1 MFGFVATSR
10 SSIHA
15 SRIRV
20 VDGPLTARA
29 CLRVFDFLLF
39 DLLGRNGM
47 RRLTRLWGMLLCCAV
62 APVYAATL
70 TVTTDK
76 DEANCNCSGAG
87 CSPNPACVRT
97 TGSYKLSTGC
107 SLREILQ
114 NIVDVNAPNTISYPE
129 CAMPTAGGPNTIE
142 LGSHSIVVNSTEPL
156 ASDSTGVA
164 TTNNGSLNVL
174 PASTD
179 GALTIQHGTALS
191 CFTNPS
197 AMPAITLNTMFDIA
211 VGGDVTFDTVH
222 FQNCTTQSGTAA
234 GIWAKGSANLTLIN
248 GTTFTNMRSTGEGT
262 GGCINHGN
270 GNLTITGGAF
280 SGCVVDNG
288 SVIPGGGNGQGG
300 ALYIG
305 NVGNNSLVTISGVAF
320 SGNIAGQSG
329 GAIYLSG
336 TDAITIS
343 GGAFTGN
350 FATGNTFAS
359 GNAEFGGGAI
369 YATNTANGGN
379 LGGPGVNASEFLIF
393 QSSFIGNQA
402 TQGTGGAILL
412 TGGGSLTYGSATIN
426 VGQYQLGNIN
436 GIPGGIVASN
446 FSGNVAMGSWDTVN
460 NGAVDPRAG
469 SGGAIYASG
478 KLSILASSFVGSNA
492 STNASGGAIALYDA
506 SDSFAPMTISNTT
519 FNSNSAAVNGG
530 AIANLTSKFTPNSGK
545 ITLINDTISGNSAA
559 AGGSFHNGNA
569 TPAEVNVSNTIFD
582 GGTGGNCAGNA
593 FTNVAGNLQFNPAS
607 GCASIANTGDP
618 KLQSP
623 SVFGGVNALVF
634 VMKLNSGSAASGT
647 GNPAVCTATPIF
659 DLDEALNSRPQGK
672 PNCDVG
678 AFESGIVPDLT
689 IAKSHT
695 DPFTQ
700 GDVGDTYTIT
710 VSNSGN
716 DSTTGT
722 VTVTDTLPPGAVLTA
737 SAINGTNWNCVL
749 GTLTCTRAD
758 ALASSASYEPI
769 TLTVNVA
776 ANATPGIVTN
786 TATVAG
792 GSEANTG
799 NDSIGDQTTIVGIP
813 DLTITKQHVDPFA
826 HGQIGDTYTIKV
838 SNIGT
843 GPTSGTVT
851 VTDALPSGLTAT
863 SIAGTGWTGCTVGSV
878 VGPGMLSCSRSDALA
893 NGAFYPDITLTV
905 NVAVNAPSPVTN
917 TVSVAGGNE
926 VNTAN
931 DTATDPTTTPV
942 RLQTFS
948 VD

>member
-1 MFGFVATSR
+1 
-10 SSIHA
+10 
-15 SRIRV
+15 
-20 VDGPLTARA
+20 
-29 CLRVFDFLLF
+29 
-39 DLLGRNGM
+39 M
-47 RRLTRLWGMLLCCAV
+47 RKLNLLWGVLLSFCAV
-62 APVYAATL
+62 APVFAATL
-70 TVTTDK
+70 TVTTDN

-87 CSPNPACVRT
+87 CSPNASCVRT

-114 NIVDVNAPNTISYPE
+114 NIVDVNAPNPISYPE
-129 CAMPTAGGPNTIE
+129 CATPTVGGPNTIE
-142 LGSHSIVVNSTEPL
+142 LGAHTIVVNKTVPL

-164 TTNNGSLNVL
+164 MTNNGSLNIL
-174 PASTD
+174 SASSD

-248 GTTFTNMRSTGEGT
+248 GTTFTNLRSTGSGT
-262 GGCINHGN
+262 GGCINHGT

-288 SVIPGGGNGQGG
+288 SAIPGGGGGQGG
-300 ALYIG
+300 AIYIAG
-305 NVGNNSLVTISGVAF
+305 VGSNSIATISGVAF
-320 SGNIAGQSG
+320 SGNIAGESG
-329 GAIYLSG
+329 GALYLSG

-350 FATGNTFAS
+350 FATGSTFAS

-369 YATNTANGGN
+369 FANNTANAGN
-379 LGGPGVNASEFLIF
+379 LGGPGLNASEFLIF

-402 TQGTGGAILL
+402 TQGTGGAIVLA
-412 TGGGSLTYGSATIN
+412 GGGSLTYGSATIN
-426 VGQYQLGNIN
+426 VGQYQVGNIN

-478 KLSILASSFVGSNA
+478 NLSIVASSFVGSNT

-506 SDSFAPMTISNTT
+506 GDSFAPMTISNTT
-519 FNSNSAAVNGG
+519 FNSNSASVGGG
-530 AIANLTSKFTPNSGK
+530 AIANLKSKFTSNSGK
-545 ITLINDTISGNSAA
+545 VTLINDTISGNSAGA
-559 AGGSFHNGNA
+559 GGGGSFNNGNGA
-569 TPAEVNVSNTIFD
+569 PAEANVSNTIFD
-582 GGTGGNCAGNA
+582 AGTGGNCAGNA
-593 FTNVAGNLQFNPAS
+593 FTDVAGNLQFNPAS
-607 GCASIANTGDP
+607 GCATIANTGDP
-618 KLQSP
+618 KLQGP
-623 SVFGGVNALVF
+623 TVFGGVNALVL

-647 GNPAVCTATPIF
+647 ANPAICTATPIF
-659 DLDEALNSRPQGK
+659 NLDEALNSRPQGK

-689 IAKSHT
+689 IAKSHI

-710 VSNSGN
+710 ASNSGN
-716 DSTTGT
+716 DSTSGT
-722 VTVTDTLPPGAVLTA
+722 VTVTDMLPGGAGLSATA
-737 SAINGTNWNCVL
+737 MDGGPNWNCVL
-749 GTLTCTRAD
+749 ATKTCTRND

-776 ANATPGIVTN
+776 ANATPAVVTN

-799 NDSIGDQTTIVGIP
+799 NDSVGDQTTIVGIP
-813 DLTITKQHVDPFA
+813 DLTIAKSHVDPFTQ
-826 HGQIGDTYTIKV
+826 GEVGDTYTITV
-838 SNIGT
+838 SNSGT
-843 GPTSGTVT
+843 APTSGTVT
-851 VTDALPSGLTAT
+851 VTDTLPVGAGLSATA
-863 SIAGTGWTGCTVGSV
+863 INGGPNWNCT
-878 VGPGMLSCSRSDALA
+878 LATLTCTRSDALA
-893 NGAFYPDITLTV
+893 IGASYQPITLNV
-905 NVAVNAPSPVTN
+905 NVAANATPAVVTN
-917 TVSVAGGNE
+917 TATVAGGNE
-926 VNTAN
+926 LNTGN
-931 DTATDPTTTPV
+931 DSVGDQTTINGTSPV
-942 RLQTFS
+942 RLQSFS